1 MEFNFNVNDIKQD
14 DAFPTIPTGA
24 YKALI
29 KETQIVDVKPK
40 NGESVIQGQK
50 VNQYL
55 KLTWQIIDG
64 PFKNRTIFENLNL
77 FRVHNTESDVKTKG
91 MAERK
96 LAEICTS
103 CGVKEIRGIAA
114 IDATLRNKIMF
125 IDIVQSVYNG
135 NDSYNVTKHK
145 SINGGTTLSTV
156 DAQKTGLP
164 FGN

>member
-1 MEFNFNVNDIKQD
+1 MEFNFNVDEIKKD

-40 NGESVIQGQK
+40 DGKPVIPGQK
-50 VNQYL
+50 VDQYL
-55 KLTWQIIDG
+55 RIIWQIIDG

-77 FRVHNTESDVKTKG
+77 FRVNNTENDVKTKG
-91 MAERK
+91 IAERK
-96 LAEICTS
+96 LAEICTA

-114 IDATLRNKIMF
+114 IDSTLRNKIMF
-125 IDIVQSVYNG
+125 IDIVQSLYNG

-145 SINGGTTLSTV
+145 SINGGHTLPV
-156 DAQKTGLP
+156 DDIKSGLP

>member
-1 MEFNFNVNDIKQD
+1 MEFNFNVDEIKKD
-14 DAFPTIPTGA
+14 DAFPTITSGA

-40 NGESVIQGQK
+40 NGEPIIPGQK

-64 PFKNRTIFENLNL
+64 PFKNRTVFENLNL
-77 FRVHNTESDVKTKG
+77 FRVNNTESDVKTKG
-91 MAERK
+91 IAERK
-96 LAEICTS
+96 LAEICTA

-114 IDATLRNKIMF
+114 IDSTLRNKIMF

-145 SINGGTTLSTV
+145 SINGGHTLPV
-156 DAQKTGLP
+156 DDMKAGLP